1 MKKLHFFTALIFIFT
16 LLISCSKDT
25 KSSTTDSVAGEWKLV
40 NVSGTFAGIN
50 NSFSYG
56 MITWNFNPSNQTV
69 TVINSNPDPNL
80 WDVFESGIYDY
91 EFINN
96 SDSPCGEQIEIAGTV
111 FGCYTIANDSL
122 VIDQSIADGF
132 AITLKQ

>member
-1 MKKLHFFTALIFIFT
+1 MKKSFLFFTAFIFT
-16 LLISCSKDT
+16 VVTSCSSD
-25 KSSTTDSVAGEWKLV
+25 SSSSSTDSVSGVWKLV
-40 NVSGTFAGIN
+40 NVTGTFAGIN
-50 NSFSYG
+50 SNFPPG

-69 TVINSNPDPNL
+69 TVVNSNPDPNL
-80 WDVFESGIYDY
+80 WDVLESGIYDY

-96 SDSPCGEQIEIAGTV
+96 PDSPCGVQIEIAGTV